1 MIKYNE
7 NDIEVAVSTQN
18 LQNYDVLIKKM
29 NITSDCLL
37 INQYDNNNPPFI
49 NSNVINKNDKG
60 LSKSRN
66 VAIQN
71 AKNNIVLI
79 ADDDI
84 SYNDDYK
91 KIIID
96 AYNKYP
102 NADIICF
109 YVKSKND
116 KRKIK
121 KMLTGKVGY
130 VRAMK
135 IVSCEISFKRTSIIN
150 SNLKFD
156 ENYGSGTKL
165 NRGEEQIFLYEALKK
180 GLKILF
186 INKQIGEVSQND
198 SVWFSKYDE
207 NFFYVQG
214 QVFKRLSPKFY
225 KLLIFQYA
233 IRKYFLYRHSISF
246 KNAIF
251 NMLNS

>member
-18 LQNYDVLIKKM
+18 LKSYGELIKKM
-29 NITSDCLL
+29 KITSACLI
-37 INQYDNNNPPFI
+37 INQFDNNNIPM
-49 NSNVINKNDKG
+49 NNKNVINRSEKG

-66 VAIQN
+66 IAIQN
-71 AKNNIVLI
+71 TKNNIVLI
-79 ADDDI
+79 SDDDV
-84 SYNDDYK
+84 SYNTNYK
-91 KIIID
+91 EIIID

-109 YVKSKND
+109 YVKSKNN
-116 KRKIK
+116 KRKTK

-130 VRAMK
+130 LRAMK
-135 IVSCEISFKRTSIIN
+135 IISSEISFKRLSIIN
-150 SNLKFD
+150 DNLKFD
-156 ENYGSGTKL
+156 ENYGSGTEF

-186 INKQIGEVSQND
+186 VNKQIGEVSQEE
-198 SVWFSKYDE
+198 SIWFSKYDE
-207 NFFYVQG
+207 NFFYIQG
-214 QVFKRLSPKFY
+214 QVFRKLSPKFY

-246 KNAIF
+246 KDAISCMQK
-251 NMLNS
+251 N